1 MENKENSKAK
11 NEVSK
16 ANNSFSNVMMRKVG
30 EIAST
35 AGSALSVTDK
45 SFAQDIILSTYKR
58 MVEENIDPSKINF
71 MGCNFPGQVKRY
83 ARLGLSLNENE
94 IYLDIRNN
102 GKSGKKDINIKMQ
115 YQGEEKLLTKFC
127 QKNGGVINII
137 KDVIMEDE
145 ELVSARDFKTGN
157 YVITD
162 HKIPNLLKRNITTEN
177 KDKLIGAYAI
187 AYHKDGSQTSVIIDK
202 DRINR
207 AEKAAQTKIV
217 WNSDYRKMVLKTVIH
232 ELYKELAKFNVI
244 PDELKKDYTEMILN
258 KEEVQSEIDQNA
270 NSEVFEADFN
280 IKDDNHNE
288 DDHETNFNKDTGE
301 VINEEPIIH
310 HQQEV
315 GGPDF

>member
-1 MENKENSKAK
+1 MENNKAK

-157 YVITD
+157 YVIT
-162 HKIPNLLKRNITTEN
+162 
-177 KDKLIGAYAI
+177 
-187 AYHKDGSQTSVIIDK
+187 
-202 DRINR
+202 
-207 AEKAAQTKIV
+207 TKFQI
-217 WNSDYRKMVLKTVIH
+217 
-232 ELYKELAKFNVI
+232 F
-244 PDELKKDYTEMILN
+244 
-258 KEEVQSEIDQNA
+258 
-270 NSEVFEADFN
+270 
-280 IKDDNHNE
+280 
-288 DDHETNFNKDTGE
+288 
-301 VINEEPIIH
+301 
-310 HQQEV
+310 
-315 GGPDF
+315 